1 MGSWANSLHIRCDD
15 DTAAQSAIDRIMRHT
30 GFEKSSEAPKPG
42 EGFAINNAGTRGI
55 ILSRSCDG
63 WIGVLDS
70 DQIGEMSLGLALSR
84 ELHTYAIQFFVND
97 SDAWYYQLYHDGI
110 AVDEYESC
118 DLYADCVDEDD
129 LTLPSIDTRT
139 SQIAGATQ
147 EDLQRRLAEAQKR
160 FMGDKPAEIAAIQE
174 KVTVGTA
181 TEGEVVTFQAW
192 LQEMSREMMKE
203 INAMIGEFSG
213 QGVGPSDQ
221 MMDKCRPHVSQLR
234 PIIVDGVDD
243 QSLAA
248 ALAQEGAFAEHLL
261 AEFLPLIGIAS
272 LFANLSYDYA
282 ANFTAAQLAAGKV
295 ALRPVLAYR
304 RPPHRT
310 I

>member
-42 EGFAINNAGTRGI
+42 EGFAINNAGTRGV
-55 ILSRSCDG
+55 ILSRSCGG
-63 WIGVLDS
+63 WVGVLDS

-84 ELHTYAIQFFVND
+84 ELRTYAIQFFVHD
-97 SDAWYYQLYHDGI
+97 SDAWYYQLFHDGKC
-110 AVDEYESC
+110 VDEYESS
-118 DLYADCVDEDD
+118 DIYSDGVAEDD
-129 LTLPSIDTRT
+129 WTVVSVDDDA

-147 EDLQRRLAEAQKR
+147 EDLQRRLADAQRR
-160 FMGDKPAEIAAIQE
+160 FMDDKPAEIAAIQE
-174 KVTVGTA
+174 KVTAGTA
-181 TEGEVVTFQAW
+181 TESEVVTFQAW
-192 LQEMSREMMKE
+192 LQDMSREMMKE
-203 INAMIGEFSG
+203 INAMIGEITG
-213 QGVGPSDQ
+213 QGVEPSEQ
-221 MMDKCRPHVSQLR
+221 RMDKCLTHVSHLR
-234 PIIVDGVDD
+234 PIIADGVAD
-243 QSLAA
+243 QAMAA

-295 ALRPVLAYR
+295 ALQPVLAYR
-304 RPPHRT
+304 RPPHRMM
-310 I
+310 